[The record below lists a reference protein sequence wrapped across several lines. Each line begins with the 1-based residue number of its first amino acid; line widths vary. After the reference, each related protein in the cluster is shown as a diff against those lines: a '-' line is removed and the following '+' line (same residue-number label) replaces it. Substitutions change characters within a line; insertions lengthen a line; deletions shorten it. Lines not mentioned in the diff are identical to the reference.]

1 MFTHI
6 KFIANR
12 AVIAWLL
19 IANQAVAE
27 LCHTP
32 AESES
37 CPQVQ
42 LNALAAKIQ
51 IGDIVFIHVSP
62 LPFEKVSQATQ
73 SWVNHVGIVVAIADG
88 MPVVAESK
96 FPFSKKTSLDQF
108 IARSSQQRVAVSRL
122 RQLEEQGLN
131 KTQQGKLN
139 QAVNAR
145 MGIFYDAGFN
155 LHSQRQFCSRFV
167 REVLYAST
175 GITLGE
181 VTTFT
186 ELFGKNPN
194 TDLTFWQ
201 FWFFGQI
208 PWDRQTVT
216 PASEYQDLK
225 TVRIF
230 DGIVI

>member
-1 MFTHI
+1 MTTHTKSI
-6 KFIANR
+6 TRLAL
-12 AVIAWLL
+12 IAWLFL
-19 IANQAVAE
+19 ANHAFAVLCDIPTESVSCPRAE
-27 LCHTP
+27 LNT
-32 AESES
+32 
-37 CPQVQ
+37 
-42 LNALAAKIQ
+42 LAAQ
-51 IGDIVFIHVSP
+51 MQVGDIVFIHVSP

-108 IARSSQQRVAVSRL
+108 IARSSEQRVAVSRV
-122 RQLEEQGLN
+122 RQLERQALN
-131 KTQQGKLN
+131 KTQLDKLSR
-139 QAVNAR
+139 AVDAR
-145 MGIFYDAGFN
+145 MGIFYDGGFN

-194 TDLTFWQ
+194 TDLTFWR

-208 PWDRQTVT
+208 PWARQTVT
-216 PASEYQDLK
+216 PASEYQDIK
-225 TVRIF
+225 TVRVF